1 MSSYNDCIKFSLNIN
16 DPLLEFLDISIG
28 KYRNRDA
35 KFYHAVAHL
44 DQCLNC
50 GSTNIVHNGHLYSN
64 VRYPALDASLP
75 VFIRVAKQRVICRD
89 CHMNSTAETELV
101 EKYCCISNATKRKII
116 GSLTEDWSM
125 KSIARQTST
134 STNTVQRVL
143 ERYGYSTVEDTDWL
157 PEYLAFDEFRGVGRQ
172 LHFIAID
179 GHTHKIV
186 KVLPTRLKKDI
197 INYFKRFPLTVRN
210 KVKTVTMDLNYYY
223 DIMAKELFPNAQVI
237 LDRFHIVQMLNR
249 SFNSCRIQEMKKHK
263 KGAKEYNLLKYYWK
277 LYLKPF
283 EDLEKVKP
291 YHQPRL
297 KDTLTQ
303 EQVVADGLRLSPEL
317 ENTYNLM
324 QDISKALRDRDTDK
338 LKDLIKS
345 KDHVGNMM
353 HTTLNTFK
361 RNLHDILNAAKFD
374 ESNGCLEGTNRK
386 IKQIERTA
394 YGYANFTHLI
404 TRIQI
409 RRKRCHYQRK
419 SIKLVHSSLMLNPII
434 KL

>member
-1 MSSYNDCIKFSLNIN
+1 
-16 DPLLEFLDISIG
+16 
-28 KYRNRDA
+28 
-35 KFYHAVAHL
+35 
-44 DQCLNC
+44 
-50 GSTNIVHNGHLYSN
+50 
-64 VRYPALDASLP
+64 
-75 VFIRVAKQRVICRD
+75 
-89 CHMNSTAETELV
+89 
-101 EKYCCISNATKRKII
+101 
-116 GSLTEDWSM
+116 
-125 KSIARQTST
+125 
-134 STNTVQRVL
+134 
-143 ERYGYSTVEDTDWL
+143 
-157 PEYLAFDEFRGVGRQ
+157 
-172 LHFIAID
+172 
-179 GHTHKIV
+179 
-186 KVLPTRLKKDI
+186 
-197 INYFKRFPLTVRN
+197 
-210 KVKTVTMDLNYYY
+210 
-223 DIMAKELFPNAQVI
+223 MAKELFPNAQVI

-404 TRIQI
+404 TRIQLEE
-409 RRKRCHYQRK
+409 KGA
-419 SIKLVHSSLMLNPII
+419 II
-434 KL
+434 KEKASSWYIAA

>member
-1 MSSYNDCIKFSLNIN
+1 MSSYNDCIKFSLNIK

-89 CHMNSTAETELV
+89 CHMNSMAETELV

-263 KGAKEYNLLKYYWK
+263 KGTKEYNLLKYYWK

-345 KDHVGNMM
+345 KDHVVNMM

-404 TRIQI
+404 TRIQLEE
-409 RRKRCHYQRK
+409 KGA
-419 SIKLVHSSLMLNPII
+419 II
-434 KL
+434 KEKASSWYIAA

>member
-1 MSSYNDCIKFSLNIN
+1 MSSYNDCIKFSLNIK

-89 CHMNSTAETELV
+89 CHMNSMAETELV

-157 PEYLAFDEFRGVGRQ
+157 SEYLAFDEFRGVGRQ

-404 TRIQI
+404 TRIQLEE
-409 RRKRCHYQRK
+409 KGA
-419 SIKLVHSSLMLNPII
+419 II
-434 KL
+434 KEKASSWYIAA

>member
-1 MSSYNDCIKFSLNIN
+1 MSSYNDCIKFSLNIK

-89 CHMNSTAETELV
+89 CHMNSMAETELV

-186 KVLPTRLKKDI
+186 KVLPTRLKEDI

-263 KGAKEYNLLKYYWK
+263 KGAKEYNLLKYYCK

-338 LKDLIKS
+338 LKNLIKS

-404 TRIQI
+404 TRIQLEE
-409 RRKRCHYQRK
+409 KGA
-419 SIKLVHSSLMLNPII
+419 II
-434 KL
+434 KEKASSWYIAA

>member
-1 MSSYNDCIKFSLNIN
+1 MSSYNDCIKFSLNIK

-89 CHMNSTAETELV
+89 CHMNSMAETELV

-172 LHFIAID
+172 LHFIASD

-186 KVLPTRLKKDI
+186 KVLPTSLKKDI

-404 TRIQI
+404 TRIQLEE
-409 RRKRCHYQRK
+409 KGA
-419 SIKLVHSSLMLNPII
+419 II
-434 KL
+434 KEKASSWYIAA

>member
-1 MSSYNDCIKFSLNIN
+1 MSSYNDCIKFSLNIK

-89 CHMNSTAETELV
+89 CHMNSMAETELV

-116 GSLTEDWSM
+116 GSLTEDRSM

-263 KGAKEYNLLKYYWK
+263 KGTKEYNLLKYYWK

-404 TRIQI
+404 TRIQLEE
-409 RRKRCHYQRK
+409 KGA
-419 SIKLVHSSLMLNPII
+419 II
-434 KL
+434 KEKASSWYIAA

>member
-1 MSSYNDCIKFSLNIN
+1 MSSYNDCIKFSLNIK

-44 DQCLNC
+44 DQCLNY

-89 CHMNSTAETELV
+89 CHMNSMAETELV

-157 PEYLAFDEFRGVGRQ
+157 PEYLAFDEFRGVSRQ

-404 TRIQI
+404 TRIQLEE
-409 RRKRCHYQRK
+409 KGA
-419 SIKLVHSSLMLNPII
+419 II
-434 KL
+434 NRVEGV

>member
-1 MSSYNDCIKFSLNIN
+1 MSSYNDCIKFSLNIK

-89 CHMNSTAETELV
+89 CHMNSMAETELV

-125 KSIARQTST
+125 KSIARQTSA

-143 ERYGYSTVEDTDWL
+143 ERYGYPTVEDTDWL

-263 KGAKEYNLLKYYWK
+263 KGTKEYNLLKYYWK

-338 LKDLIKS
+338 LKNLIKS

-404 TRIQI
+404 TRIQLEE
-409 RRKRCHYQRK
+409 KGA
-419 SIKLVHSSLMLNPII
+419 II
-434 KL
+434 KEKASSWYIAA

>member
-1 MSSYNDCIKFSLNIN
+1 MSSYNDCIKFSLNIK

-50 GSTNIVHNGHLYSN
+50 GSTNIVHYGHLYSN

-89 CHMNSTAETELV
+89 CHMNSMAETELV

-249 SFNSCRIQEMKKHK
+249 SFNSCHIQEMKKHK

-404 TRIQI
+404 TRIQLEE
-409 RRKRCHYQRK
+409 KGA
-419 SIKLVHSSLMLNPII
+419 II
-434 KL
+434 KEKASSWYIAA

>member
-1 MSSYNDCIKFSLNIN
+1 MSSYNDCIKFSLNIK

-89 CHMNSTAETELV
+89 CHMNSMAETELV

-143 ERYGYSTVEDTDWL
+143 ERYGYSTVEEL

-404 TRIQI
+404 TRIQLEE
-409 RRKRCHYQRK
+409 KGA
-419 SIKLVHSSLMLNPII
+419 II
-434 KL
+434 KEKASSWYIAA

>member
-1 MSSYNDCIKFSLNIN
+1 MSSYNDCIKFSLNIK

-89 CHMNSTAETELV
+89 CHMNSMAETELV
-101 EKYCCISNATKRKII
+101 EKYFCISNATKRKII

-263 KGAKEYNLLKYYWK
+263 KGTKEYNLLKYYWK

-404 TRIQI
+404 TRIQLEE
-409 RRKRCHYQRK
+409 KGA
-419 SIKLVHSSLMLNPII
+419 II
-434 KL
+434 KEKASSWYIAA

>member
-1 MSSYNDCIKFSLNIN
+1 MSSCNDCIKFSLNIK
-16 DPLLEFLDISIG
+16 DPLLEFFDISTG
-28 KYRNRDA
+28 KYRNRKA
-35 KFYHAVAHL
+35 KFYHAIVHL
-44 DQCLNC
+44 DHCLNC
-50 GSTNIVHNGHLYSN
+50 GSANIVHNGHLYSN

-75 VFIRVAKQRVICRD
+75 VFIRIAKERIICRD
-89 CHMNSTAETELV
+89 CQTNSMAQTELV
-101 EKYCCISNATKRKII
+101 DKYCCISNATKRKII

-143 ERYGYSTVEDTDWL
+143 EKYSPSSFEDTDWL

-172 LHFIAID
+172 LHFIVID

-186 KVLPTRLKKDI
+186 KILPTRLKKDI
-197 INYFKRFPLTVRN
+197 INYFKRFPITVRN

-263 KGAKEYNLLKYYWK
+263 KGSREYNLLKYYWK

-283 EDLEKVKP
+283 DDLEKVKP
-291 YHQPRL
+291 CYQSRL

-303 EQVVADGLRLSPEL
+303 EQIVADGLSLNNEL

-324 QDISKALRDRDTDK
+324 QDISKALKDRDTKK
-338 LKDLIKS
+338 LRSLIQS

-394 YGYANFTHLI
+394 YGYANFNHLV
-404 TRIQI
+404 TRIDLEE
-409 RRKRCHYQRK
+409 KDA
-419 SIKLVHSSLMLNPII
+419 II
-434 KL
+434 KEKASDYYLAA